1 MTGEFSGKQPHLLTP
16 SPPPPLTFIQTFLSP
31 CYLPG
36 TVLSISHV
44 WHHLILTKP
53 GEVSSIV
60 PVVQKRNVQTE
71 ELAWEPRWTLN
82 HLFLP
87 PTPVLCGS
95 LCQVSLRTRPL
106 PPGAAHLGPCS
117 SRHRTSAGMRTQ
129 ADRRHARTGSC
140 ARGPVVFF
148 WFRASMLW
156 GTWRPSSYLGGPLS
170 TEKCSNV
177 WKNDLILSKSNIR
190 RTELLMEMSRFD
202 KPTWQTL
209 FIEMVALGC
218 YLGQS
223 DVSGKIS
230 YLLPSHCF
238 SAPFLKTSSICL
250 TLQRNKI
257 KESY

>member
-1 MTGEFSGKQPHLLTP
+1 MRSVLLCP
-16 SPPPPLTFIQTFLSP
+16 SHRR
-31 CYLPG
+31 G
-36 TVLSISHV
+36 TCRRRS
-44 WHHLILTKP
+44 WRGNP
-53 GEVSSIV
+53 GE
-60 PVVQKRNVQTE
+60 
-71 ELAWEPRWTLN
+71 
-82 HLFLP
+82 HLTTCSCLP
-87 PTPVLCGS
+87 
-95 LCQVSLRTRPL
+95 CQFSAGHCARQALRTRPL

-117 SRHRTSAGMRTQ
+117 SRHRTSAGMWTRV
-129 ADRRHARTGSC
+129 DRSHARTDSC

-148 WFRASMLW
+148 WFRASTLW
-156 GTWRPSSYLGGPLS
+156 GTWRPSSYLGGPLW

-177 WKNDLILSKSNIR
+177 WKKWPHSQQIDIR

-223 DVSGKIS
+223 DESGKVS

-250 TLQRNKI
+250 TLERNKI